1 MLTPDIT
8 TDRFVLAILSE
19 AEATETY
26 RSWMAD
32 PELVQFLESRGSV
45 PTLDDLRSY
54 IASMRASDDSYFFG
68 IFVPDGRRHI
78 GNIKLGPIS
87 AMHHSAS
94 IGLVLGERDMWGKG
108 VATEVVGALSDW
120 AFGTLG
126 LEKLYAGSYA
136 SNPASV
142 RAFQRRGFAI
152 EGVQR
157 RHVQLDDGS
166 RDDVIVLGR
175 TRDDEDRPIA

>member
-1 MLTPDIT
+1 MLTPDIPT
-8 TDRFVLAILSE
+8 ERFVLAILGE
-19 AEATETY
+19 EDATERY

-45 PTLDDLRSY
+45 PSLDDLRAY
-54 IASMRASDDSYFFG
+54 IESMRESQHSYLFG
-68 IFVPDGRRHI
+68 VFEPRDRRHI

-87 AMHHSAS
+87 AQHRSAS
-94 IGLVLGERDMWGKG
+94 IGLMIGERDMWGKG
-108 VATEVVGALSDW
+108 VATEIVGALSEW
-120 AFGTLG
+120 AFASLG

-136 SNPASV
+136 RNAGSV
-142 RAFQRRGFAI
+142 RAFQRRGYAI

-157 RHVQLDDGS
+157 SHVLLDDGT

-175 TRDDEDRPIA
+175 TRDDQDRPTA